1 MKNIVK
7 FQKVHFIDRLDV
19 QFLLD
24 HLMDKTAVEKAA
36 TLKDYSIATFLDYYH
51 DSEEYG
57 WTEETI
63 SNARIRR
70 DNEGFY
76 LDLPE
81 PIKL

>member
-1 MKNIVK
+1 MTNTVK
-7 FQKVHFIDRLDV
+7 FQKVHFVDRLSS

-24 HLMDKTAVEKAA
+24 HLMNIAYICKAA
-36 TLKDYSIATFLDYYH
+36 TVQDYSIATFLDYDN

-57 WTEETI
+57 WTKETI
-63 SNARIRR
+63 SNVRIRR

-76 LDLPE
+76 LDLPS

>member
-1 MKNIVK
+1 MTNTVK
-7 FQKVHFIDRLDV
+7 YQKVHFVDRLSS

-24 HLMDKTAVEKAA
+24 HLMNIAYICKAA
-36 TLKDYSIATFLDYYH
+36 TVQDYSIATFLDYDN

-57 WTEETI
+57 WTKETI
-63 SNARIRR
+63 SNVRIRR

-76 LDLPE
+76 LDLPS

>member
-1 MKNIVK
+1 MTNTVK
-7 FQKVHFIDRLDV
+7 FQKVHFIDRLYS

-24 HLMDKTAVEKAA
+24 HLMDIACICKAA
-36 TLKDYSIATFLDYYH
+36 TVKDYSIATFLDYAD

-57 WTEETI
+57 WTKETL
-63 SNARIRR
+63 SNVRIRR

-76 LDLPE
+76 LDLPS

>member
-1 MKNIVK
+1 MTNTVK
-7 FQKVHFIDRLDV
+7 FQKVHFIDRLSS

-24 HLMDKTAVEKAA
+24 HLMNIAYICNAA
-36 TLKDYSIATFLDYYH
+36 SVKDYSIATFLDYAN

-57 WTEETI
+57 WTKETI
-63 SNARIRR
+63 SNVRIRR

-76 LDLPE
+76 LDLPN

>member
-1 MKNIVK
+1 MTNTVK
-7 FQKVHFIDRLDV
+7 FQKVHFIDRLDA

-24 HLMDKTAVEKAA
+24 HLMDKAAVEKAA
-36 TLKDYSIATFLDYYH
+36 TVKDYSIATFLNYDQ

-81 PIKL
+81 PVKL

>member
-1 MKNIVK
+1 MTNTVK
-7 FQKVHFIDRLDV
+7 FQKVHFVDRLSS

-24 HLMDKTAVEKAA
+24 HLMNIAYICKAA
-36 TLKDYSIATFLDYYH
+36 TVQDYSIATFLDYDN

-57 WTEETI
+57 WTKETI
-63 SNARIRR
+63 SNVRIRR

-76 LDLPE
+76 LDLPN